1 MMIARSQQ
9 VLDTADWRAQLRD
22 AYRDPQQLLTEL
34 GLDDAGLV
42 LTSQADFPF
51 RVTRCFAARMRHG
64 DAHDPLLR
72 QVLPLVSEQQEVAGY
87 SADPLVEASHF
98 ADGSLL
104 QKYHGRALLLV
115 TGACAIH
122 CRYCFRREFPYGGSV
137 GAGPL
142 AAALA
147 TIGADRTLREVIV
160 SGGDPLVLGDTALGA
175 LFARLAAIPHLER
188 LRIHSRLPV
197 VLPARIT
204 PRLLAALGGG
214 RLKPVLVIHA
224 NHPREIDDEVRDAL
238 AACRRAGVTLLNQ
251 AVLLRGINDA
261 ATTLASLSETLFEA
275 GVLPYYVHVLDRVR
289 GTAHF
294 DAGDARAAGIERELR
309 AMLPGYLVPRF
320 VREVPG
326 ATGKLPLAEIGGPS
340 SLSDLG

>member
-1 MMIARSQQ
+1 MMIARSQR

-22 AYRDPQQLLTEL
+22 AYRDPQQLLTAL

-42 LTSQADFPF
+42 LASQPDFAF
-51 RVTRCFAARMRHG
+51 RVTRCFAARMGHG

-72 QVLPLVSEQQEVAGY
+72 QVLPLASENDEVAGY
-87 SADPLVEASHF
+87 GADPLAETSHF
-98 ADGSLL
+98 ANGSLM
-104 QKYHGRALLLV
+104 QKYGGRALLVV

-122 CRYCFRREFPYGGSV
+122 CRYCFRREFPYGSSV
-137 GAGPL
+137 GVGPL

-147 TIGADRTLREVIV
+147 TIAADQTLREVIL
-160 SGGDPLVLGDTALGA
+160 SGGDPLVLDDTALGT
-175 LFARLAAIPHLER
+175 LFTKLAAIPHLAR

-204 PRLLAALGGG
+204 PHLLADLGGG

-224 NHPREIDDEVRDAL
+224 NHPREIDDEVRNAL
-238 AACRRAGVTLLNQ
+238 AACRRAGITLLNQ
-251 AVLLRGINDA
+251 TVLLSGVNDA
-261 ATTLASLSETLFEA
+261 ATTLATLSETLFEA

-294 DAGDARAAGIERELR
+294 DTGDARAAAIERELR

-326 ATGKLPLAEIGGPS
+326 ASAKLPLAEIGAPS
-340 SLSDLG
+340 SV